1 MHSPGPRKVRNRF
14 PVVVCRRQGP
24 SKRNKIDRFT
34 STRRTLTHY
43 VKRVAFW
50 TRLSNEWHR
59 GSMILSETFWPGRMT
74 PCANQLPE
82 YGYCSCYDTN
92 IPCEPLT
99 TIPNEALTSTQTTG
113 CSWPV
118 RMARGEGWSPWERS
132 KLTLVL
138 TYAYNRRNLNKDS
151 SRIWN
156 SNPLS
161 LKKKRNKR

>member
-1 MHSPGPRKVRNRF
+1 MT
-14 PVVVCRRQGP
+14 QGVY
-24 SKRNKIDRFT
+24 D
-34 STRRTLTHY
+34 LEWDLL
-43 VKRVAFW
+43 AW
-50 TRLSNEWHR
+50 TDD
-59 GSMILSETFWPGRMT
+59 
-74 PCANQLPE
+74 PCENQLPE

-156 SNPLS
+156 SNPPS
-161 LKKKRNKR
+161 MKKKNVINANFHWIKMITLELQFSKYISFKELRTDDPLSSQPSCQPIARIPYIYTKN